1 MRVTLSD
8 NLRNQYHRFDLL
20 ELNLVYEMLL
30 LGIEA
35 ERPVKIVLKRHVS
48 WCTKGFSIVEV
59 DIMGINL
66 HFLVITHDM
75 VNYEGL

>member
-1 MRVTLSD
+1 MTLSD

-20 ELNLVYEMLL
+20 ELNLVCEMLL

-48 WCTKGFSIVEV
+48 WCTEGFSIVEV

>member
-1 MRVTLSD
+1 
-8 NLRNQYHRFDLL
+8 
-20 ELNLVYEMLL
+20 MLL

-48 WCTKGFSIVEV
+48 WCTEGFSIVEV